1 MKLGLH
7 VNVFGKYGCSSAFVY
22 LHRHFCSTAGEQVVQ
37 RALIRTATE
46 AFKSLWFEVK
56 LIMSVEDRIYE
67 VVDPKEPPRYPP
79 GTKLSRSKTIG
90 PMNPSRYNGGINGY
104 AVPRSIL
111 STTPPLPRTQPP
123 SIPPRT
129 RNYSEGEG
137 ALAGSP
143 NDRVF
148 RWGSWRRE

>member
-1 MKLGLH
+1 
-7 VNVFGKYGCSSAFVY
+7 
-22 LHRHFCSTAGEQVVQ
+22 
-37 RALIRTATE
+37 
-46 AFKSLWFEVK
+46 
-56 LIMSVEDRIYE
+56 MSVEDRIYE

-137 ALAGSP
+137 ALVGSP

-148 RWGSWRRE
+148 R